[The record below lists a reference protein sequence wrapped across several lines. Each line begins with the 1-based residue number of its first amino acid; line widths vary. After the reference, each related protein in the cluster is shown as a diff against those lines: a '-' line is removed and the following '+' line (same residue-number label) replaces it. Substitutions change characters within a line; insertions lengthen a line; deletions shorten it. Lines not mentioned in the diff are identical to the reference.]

1 MTVSTLEQIDRHLKT
16 HSKRSAEDCS
26 AVDTIKY
33 VFKSNGKINTDFSSN
48 DKWPNV
54 DGRFELVPDPDVC
67 RQPTQNFFVQIK
79 GTTVYRE
86 SENGEIKYQLQSLAF
101 PAYIVKEV
109 TLDPGLIILVLNP
122 CERHNERIFW
132 KYVSPEFLASIDFTK
147 DSSTITFTK
156 DDEILNTDE
165 SINEFTKKLTE
176 ISEKHSF
183 LKQLE
188 TRQYTVEDVLKV
200 VLAHSKNIC
209 DAITAGNVLNQTR
222 DNISRKILGEL
233 SRLCESVLILN
244 GLQYYSP
251 MSLRTAYDCSL
262 LSIKTKFLATFIQG
276 LRYIGLRVPEDGQNE
291 RLMLKYYDFLWKIR
305 QFMHERYDVSVLEN
319 LEEFPRAKNDE
330 EDHYN
335 ALVASAIDSIK
346 PTSNPWKSS
355 RYYIQKK
362 NTFYVGRERYFEI
375 TLQLANKYATKYN
388 RLTVYTKS
396 DISSNYSIQIG
407 FEEAEI
413 HLWEDPSKIKVVT
426 NWRVSVEPAALNK
439 FALILKRETKIS
451 SQYKEYGALMDFLTK
466 TGMNLLDLVDL
477 SDAQFNALIDQ
488 IYKDTNTVYFKE
500 ILVYLHK
507 TFHDKSTVRGRNI
520 VRYILLHL
528 KEAVI
533 ENLLPNEDDEKK
545 FYSNILNLSVGC
557 HPFDNNPVLY
567 NLPKHSNVM
576 RDVMRAAGSKL
587 LTATAPYLRIKN
599 STDITGEIYFP
610 KCEIEPPNSK
620 QTISQYNSTL
630 REYDKNQG
638 LSIKEDGDLV
648 YIDGYVNNTV
658 SILQTLLSYTNDGND
673 GQAQLNQRFVKDL
686 DDEEIDI
693 SKKNALS
700 KVFVDSRV
708 LMIYGAAGT
717 GKTTLMN
724 YISKLMEGRSKL
736 FLTKTHTAL
745 ENLERRIDTDK
756 RSSHFDIVDR
766 LAYSRNRAK
775 LDYDLIFID
784 ECSTIDN
791 RAMLKLLERVG
802 EESLVVLAGD
812 IYQIESIDFGN
823 WFFYAK
829 DILPERSIVELTS
842 TWRTQIPEIKG
853 LWEAVRFKKPL
864 ITEMLAIDGP
874 FSEDISKKIFTKT
887 DPDEVVLCLNY
898 DGKFGLNSINSYF
911 QDANP
916 SKETFVWQE
925 WKYKVG
931 DPILFNDSKRF
942 PMLYN
947 NLKGEIVDIEQGTN
961 FLRFTIDVGI
971 SLTSLDVRGS
981 DLELIDFFD
990 ESTRVAFYVQE
1001 NDGGTTDEERE
1012 TSRMRSIVPFQL
1024 AYAVSIHKAQGLEY
1038 NSIKIVIPNSNSERI
1053 SHGIFYTA
1061 ITRTKDKLKIY
1072 WSADTMKKII
1082 NSFNESEKENR
1093 SLALIKKKLSETE

>member
-1 MTVSTLEQIDRHLKT
+1 MSVSTLEQIERHLKT
-16 HSKRSAEDCS
+16 HSKHSAEDCS

-48 DKWPNV
+48 DKWPNA
-54 DGRFELVPDPDVC
+54 DGRFELVPNPDVC

-86 SENGEIKYQLQSLAF
+86 NENAEIKYQLQSLAF
-101 PAYIVKEV
+101 PAYIAKEV

-122 CERHNERIFW
+122 CRRHNERIFW
-132 KYVSPEFLASIDFTK
+132 KYVSPEFLMSIDFAK
-147 DSSTITFTK
+147 DSFTITFTK

-165 SINEFTKKLTE
+165 SISEFTKKLAE
-176 ISEKHSF
+176 ISERHSF

-200 VLAHSKNIC
+200 AIVHSKNIC
-209 DAITAGNVLNQTR
+209 DAITASNVLNQTR
-222 DNISRKILGEL
+222 DNVSRKILGEL
-233 SRLCESVLILN
+233 GRLCESVLILN

-251 MSLRTAYDCSL
+251 ISLRAAYDCSL
-262 LSIKTKFLATFIQG
+262 LSINTKFLANFIQG

-305 QFMHERYDVSVLEN
+305 EFMYERYNVSILEN
-319 LEEFPRAKNDE
+319 LEAFPRPQNGEDE
-330 EDHYN
+330 QYN
-335 ALVASAIDSIK
+335 SLVATAINSIK
-346 PTSNPWKSS
+346 TISNPWKSS

-362 NTFYVGRERYFEI
+362 TTFYVGRERYFEI
-375 TLQLANKYATKYN
+375 TLQLASKYATKYN
-388 RLTVYTKS
+388 RLTVYTKN
-396 DISSNYSIQIG
+396 DISSDYSIQIG
-407 FEEAEI
+407 FEESEI
-413 HLWEDPSKIKVVT
+413 HLWKDPSKIKVVT

-439 FALILKRETKIS
+439 FALILKRETKLS
-451 SQYKEYGALMDFLTK
+451 SQYKEYSALMAFLTK
-466 TGMNLLDLVDL
+466 TGMNLLDFVDL
-477 SDAQFNALIDQ
+477 GDSQFNALTSQ
-488 IYKDTNTVYFKE
+488 IYEEANTFLFKE

-507 TFHDKSTVRGRNI
+507 TFHDKSIVHGRNI
-520 VRYILLHL
+520 VRYILIHL
-528 KEAVI
+528 KETII
-533 ENLLPNEDDEKK
+533 ENLLPNENDERK
-545 FYSNILNLSVGC
+545 FNSYILNLSAAC
-557 HPFDNNPVLY
+557 YPFDNNPVLY
-567 NLPKHSNVM
+567 NLPNHSNVM

-587 LTATAPYLRIKN
+587 LASATPYLRIKHA
-599 STDITGEIYFP
+599 TDITGEIYFP
-610 KCEIEPPNSK
+610 KYEIEPPNSK
-620 QTISQYNSTL
+620 KIISKYNSTL
-630 REYDKNQG
+630 SEYDRDQG
-638 LSIKEDGDLV
+638 LSIEEEGDLV
-648 YIDGYVNNTV
+648 YINGYVNNTV
-658 SILQTLLSYTNDGND
+658 SILQTLLSYTRDGND
-673 GQAQLNQRFVKDL
+673 GQVQLNQRFIKNL
-686 DDEEIDI
+686 SDEEIDI
-693 SKKNALS
+693 SKRNALS
-700 KVFVDSRV
+700 KVFVDSRI

-724 YISKLMEGRSKL
+724 YVSKLMHGRSKL
-736 FLTKTHTAL
+736 LLAKTHTAL

-756 RSSHFDIVDR
+756 RSSHFNVVDR
-766 LAYSRNRAK
+766 LAYSRNRSI
-775 LDYDLIFID
+775 LNYDLIFID

-802 EESLVVLAGD
+802 EESLIILAGD
-812 IYQIESIDFGN
+812 VYQIESIDFGN

-829 DILPERSIVELTS
+829 DILPEHSIVELTN
-842 TWRTQIPEIKG
+842 TWRTQIQKIKN

-874 FSEDISKKIFTKT
+874 FSEDISKQIFAKT

-916 SKETFVWQE
+916 SEKTFIWKE

-931 DPILFNDSKRF
+931 DPILFNESKRF

-947 NLKGEIVDIEQGTN
+947 NLKGVIVDIEQGTN
-961 FLRFTIDVGI
+961 FLHFIVDIGI

-990 ESTRVAFYVQE
+990 ESTRIAFYVQE

-1012 TSRMRSIVPFQL
+1012 DARMRSVVPFQL

-1082 NSFNESEKENR
+1082 SDFGKTEKENR
-1093 SLALIKKKLSETE
+1093 SLDLIKKRLFEAK